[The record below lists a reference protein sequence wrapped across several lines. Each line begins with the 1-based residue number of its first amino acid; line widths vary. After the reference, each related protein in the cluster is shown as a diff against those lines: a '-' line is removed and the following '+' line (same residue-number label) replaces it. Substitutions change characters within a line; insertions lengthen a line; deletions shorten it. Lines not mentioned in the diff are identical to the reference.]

1 MKMLKTTNLCKR
13 GRSAVSRYYY
23 TLAGTIAL
31 SLAAPIAHAAND
43 DQNPFPSISPDNNG
57 DIVATAGSSMEA
69 AMKYL
74 SIGLGGLLIL
84 ICLGVIIHRM
94 REDSREKDHGNLI
107 MTYVLCALGMTLGFV
122 LIGIGWK
129 AFNTQIN

>member
-1 MKMLKTTNLCKR
+1 MFRQFNNLATKVKLK
-13 GRSAVSRYYY
+13 YYSVLGTL
-23 TLAGTIAL
+23 TLATC
-31 SLAAPIAHAAND
+31 ANTAFAD
-43 DQNPFPSISPDNNG
+43 DTNPFPSIGGGGNNG
-57 DIVATAGSSMEA
+57 NVVQTAGTTMES

>member
-1 MKMLKTTNLCKR
+1 MYQRSKWLFNTAKEKLYLLPMTLPVVLTNK
-13 GRSAVSRYYY
+13 AYA
-23 TLAGTIAL
+23 AGG
-31 SLAAPIAHAAND
+31 D
-43 DQNPFPSISPDNNG
+43 NPFPSITPTNSG
-57 DIVATAGSSMEA
+57 DVVQTAGTTMES

-74 SIGLGGLLIL
+74 TIGLGGLLIL

-94 REDSREKDHGNLI
+94 REDNRDKDHGNLI

-129 AFNTQIN
+129 AFGTQVQ

>member
-1 MKMLKTTNLCKR
+1 MFTQLNNLATKVKLK
-13 GRSAVSRYYY
+13 YYSVLGTL
-23 TLAGTIAL
+23 TLAMSGNVAF
-31 SLAAPIAHAAND
+31 AD
-43 DQNPFPSISPDNNG
+43 DTNPFPSIDGSGNG
-57 DIVATAGSSMEA
+57 NIVQTAGTTMES

-107 MTYVLCALGMTLGFV
+107 MTYVLCALGMTVGFV

>member
-1 MKMLKTTNLCKR
+1 MITKFSKTAKKLRLKYW
-13 GRSAVSRYYY
+13 SAVSL
-23 TLAGTIAL
+23 LA
-31 SLAAPIAHAAND
+31 LATCSNSAFAD
-43 DQNPFPSISPDNNG
+43 DTNPFPNIGNGGDNGN
-57 DIVATAGSSMEA
+57 IVQTAGTTMES